1 MTNKQSYQSTG
12 KLLLRV
18 ILSPFIFLYGC
29 ILLIAFTFFPLP
41 MLVLLSI
48 VGIVCEPF
56 IWLLRVSGVEVES
69 IEPFFD
75 YPNQSKMI
83 GHFIGLT
90 IYIWS
95 PFFIAYWFIKY
106 AVVYDTN
113 IPIRKHF
120 R

>member
-1 MTNKQSYQSTG
+1 MTDKREYQSKG

-48 VGIVCEPF
+48 IGIVCEPF

-95 PFFIAYWFIKY
+95 PFFMVYWFIKY
-106 AVVYDTN
+106 AVIYNAN
-113 IPIRKHF
+113 ISYSKNF

>member
-1 MTNKQSYQSTG
+1 MIDKREYQSKG
-12 KLLLRV
+12 NLLLRV
-18 ILSPFIFLYGC
+18 ILSPIIFLYGC

-41 MLVLLSI
+41 MLVLLSMI
-48 VGIVCEPF
+48 GIVCEPF

-69 IEPFFD
+69 IESFFD

-95 PFFIAYWFIKY
+95 PFFMVYWFIKY
-106 AVVYDTN
+106 AVIYNAN
-113 IPIRKHF
+113 IPHSKNF